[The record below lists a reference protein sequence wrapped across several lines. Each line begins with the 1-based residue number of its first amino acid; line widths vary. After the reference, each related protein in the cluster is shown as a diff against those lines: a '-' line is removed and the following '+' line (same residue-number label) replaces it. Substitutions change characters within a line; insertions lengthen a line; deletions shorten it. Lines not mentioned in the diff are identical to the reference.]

1 MPENTKQKKKK
12 VTKAR
17 LRFRRFCA
25 VMILLLIVWWFNN
38 YTLKTV
44 KVTVTSDKVTSPVRI
59 AVISDQHATHLGI
72 GNGRIVRRIK
82 KADPDIVFMLG
93 DMYTSGSSESVM
105 EIPVKLAGR
114 LTDEGYPVY
123 FVSGEHDTDS
133 SYLEAL
139 SGAGAEVMNYRES
152 SVMVNGNILQIIGID
167 DAFYPDGFDLEEHFR
182 LNEECFSIL
191 MAHIPN
197 YPEFSKFGADL
208 TLCADTH
215 GGMIQLPLGL
225 GAAYDALTGEWFPEI
240 GTKRLVF
247 DKGLFKYKG
256 GAMFI
261 TSGIGVYPAPVR
273 FNNRPEIAVIDIE
286 PEKKGG

>member
-12 VTKAR
+12 VTKAH

-139 SGAGAEVMNYRES
+139 SGAGAEVMNYKELLKTQQLSDEEKTVAILVRNNYHIEDVVREAKKR
-152 SVMVNGNILQIIGID
+152 GIEVEINSGGD
-167 DAFYPDGFDLEEHFR
+167 LYQLDPSIDLYKLLSAMRNPD
-182 LNEECFSIL
+182 S
-191 MAHIPN
+191 
-197 YPEFSKFGADL
+197 
-208 TLCADTH
+208 
-215 GGMIQLPLGL
+215 
-225 GAAYDALTGEWFPEI
+225 
-240 GTKRLVF
+240 
-247 DKGLFKYKG
+247 
-256 GAMFI
+256 
-261 TSGIGVYPAPVR
+261 
-273 FNNRPEIAVIDIE
+273 AVHLINFV
-286 PEKKGG
+286 